1 MDDAAF
7 EQAVSARLV
16 RVADLRVG
24 LTLPALGDG
33 PGGLLEVLVDVRSRL
48 DQVEEFL
55 TQLTRLR
62 GAARRAARQAKDAA
76 DDGWNASVTGG
87 QRPRRGDF
95 GEAAPRERYAQADLA
110 VLDRRREE
118 RRMAYRVS
126 VAEEAVELTQL
137 AYRGLSDTRR
147 DLHVLLRA
155 IEIENSLER

>member
-16 RVADLRVG
+16 RVADLRAG

-62 GAARRAARQAKDAA
+62 GAARRAARQAKDVA
-76 DDGWNASVTGG
+76 DDAWNASVTGG
-87 QRPRRGDF
+87 QRRRGDF

-126 VAEEAVELTQL
+126 FAEEAVELTQL

>member
-16 RVADLRVG
+16 RVADLRAG

-33 PGGLLEVLVDVRSRL
+33 PGGLLEVLVDVRARL

-62 GAARRAARQAKDAA
+62 GAARRAARQTKDAA

-87 QRPRRGDF
+87 QRRRGDF

-110 VLDRRREE
+110 VLDQRREE
-118 RRMAYRVS
+118 RRMAHRAS
-126 VAEEAVELTQL
+126 VADEAVELTQL

-155 IEIENSLER
+155 IEIEHSLER

>member
-1 MDDAAF
+1 MDDAVF

-16 RVADLRVG
+16 RVADLRAG

-62 GAARRAARQAKDAA
+62 GAARRATRQAKDAA

-87 QRPRRGDF
+87 QRRRGDF

-155 IEIENSLER
+155 IEIEHSLER

>member
-1 MDDAAF
+1 MDDAVF

-16 RVADLRVG
+16 RVADLRAG

-55 TQLTRLR
+55 TQLTCLR
-62 GAARRAARQAKDAA
+62 GAARRATRQAKDAA

-87 QRPRRGDF
+87 QRRRGDF

-155 IEIENSLER
+155 IEIEHSLER

>member
-1 MDDAAF
+1 MDDAVF

-16 RVADLRVG
+16 RVADLRAG

-62 GAARRAARQAKDAA
+62 GAARRATRQAKDAA

-87 QRPRRGDF
+87 QRRRGDF

-110 VLDRRREE
+110 VLDQRREE
-118 RRMAYRVS
+118 RRMAHRAS
-126 VAEEAVELTQL
+126 VADEAVELTQL

>member
-7 EQAVSARLV
+7 EQAVSAWRI
-16 RVADLRVG
+16 RVADLRAG

-87 QRPRRGDF
+87 QRRRGDF

-155 IEIENSLER
+155 IEIEHSLER